1 MIIKV
6 IPNYPKNIKKD
17 FIFIIDINKKCENL
31 LKKID
36 EENVFNSPQSKKLI
50 IYFNKFLI
58 FQELGHFKDISN
70 YCFENED
77 VNFIVYLERKLE
89 ENMDLFFNPVS
100 LKFEEEKYE
109 NDETGFKLFFESF
122 EKFKDKIKI
131 EENICII
138 FSDSDSDSDSD

>member
-1 MIIKV
+1 MISKV
-6 IPNYPKNIKKD
+6 IPNYAKNIKKEY
-17 FIFIIDINKKCENL
+17 IFIIDINKKCEKFLN
-31 LKKID
+31 KID
-36 EENVFNSPQSKKLI
+36 EENVFNSPQAKKLI

-122 EKFKDKIKI
+122 EKFKDKIKEKDI
-131 EENICII
+131 NLI
-138 FSDSDSDSDSD
+138 FDSDSD

>member
-1 MIIKV
+1 MISKV
-6 IPNYPKNIKKD
+6 IPNYAKNIKKEY
-17 FIFIIDINKKCENL
+17 IFMIDINKKCEKFLN
-31 LKKID
+31 KID
-36 EENVFNSPQSKKLI
+36 EENVFNSPQAKKLI

-109 NDETGFKLFFESF
+109 NDETGFTFFFESF
-122 EKFKDKIKI
+122 EKFKDKIKEKDI
-131 EENICII
+131 NLI
-138 FSDSDSDSDSD
+138 FDSDSD

>member
-1 MIIKV
+1 MISKV
-6 IPNYPKNIKKD
+6 ISNYAKNIKKEY
-17 FIFIIDINKKCENL
+17 IFIIDINKKCEKFLN
-31 LKKID
+31 KID
-36 EENVFNSPQSKKLI
+36 EENVFNSPQAKKLI

-89 ENMDLFFNPVS
+89 ENMDLFFNPDS

-122 EKFKDKIKI
+122 EKFKDKIKEKDI
-131 EENICII
+131 NLI
-138 FSDSDSDSDSD
+138 FDSDSD

>member
-1 MIIKV
+1 MISKV
-6 IPNYPKNIKKD
+6 IPNYAKNIKKEY
-17 FIFIIDINKKCENL
+17 IFIIDFNKKCEKFLN
-31 LKKID
+31 KID
-36 EENVFNSPQSKKLI
+36 EENVFNSPQAKKLI

-70 YCFENED
+70 YYFENED

-122 EKFKDKIKI
+122 EKFKDKIKEKDI
-131 EENICII
+131 NLI
-138 FSDSDSDSDSD
+138 FDSDSDSD

>member
-131 EENICII
+131 KENICII
-138 FSDSDSDSDSD
+138 FSDSDSD

>member
-1 MIIKV
+1 MISKV
-6 IPNYPKNIKKD
+6 IPNYAKNIKKEY
-17 FIFIIDINKKCENL
+17 IFIIDINKKCERFVN
-31 LKKID
+31 KID
-36 EENVFNSPQSKKLI
+36 EENVFNSPQAKKLI

-89 ENMDLFFNPVS
+89 ENMDLFFNPDS
-100 LKFEEEKYE
+100 LKFEDEKYE

-122 EKFKDKIKI
+122 EKFKDKIKEKDI
-131 EENICII
+131 NLI
-138 FSDSDSDSDSD
+138 FYSDRDSD

>member
-1 MIIKV
+1 MISKV
-6 IPNYPKNIKKD
+6 IPNYAKNIKKEY
-17 FIFIIDINKKCENL
+17 IFIIDINKKCENFL
-31 LKKID
+31 NKID

-100 LKFEEEKYE
+100 FKFEEEKYE

-122 EKFKDKIKI
+122 EKFKDKIKEKDI
-131 EENICII
+131 NLI
-138 FSDSDSDSDSD
+138 FDSDSD

>member
-1 MIIKV
+1 MISKV
-6 IPNYPKNIKKD
+6 IPNYAKNIKKEY
-17 FIFIIDINKKCENL
+17 IFIIDINKKCEKFLN
-31 LKKID
+31 KID
-36 EENVFNSPQSKKLI
+36 EENVFNSPQAKKLI

-122 EKFKDKIKI
+122 EKFKDKIK
-131 EENICII
+131 EKDKFN
-138 FSDSDSDSDSD
+138 F

>member
-6 IPNYPKNIKKD
+6 IPNYAKNIKKE

-36 EENVFNSPQSKKLI
+36 EENVFNSPQAKKLI

-100 LKFEEEKYE
+100 FKFEEEKYE

-122 EKFKDKIKI
+122 EKFKDKIKEKDI
-131 EENICII
+131 NLI
-138 FSDSDSDSDSD
+138 FDSDSD

>member
-1 MIIKV
+1 MISKV
-6 IPNYPKNIKKD
+6 IPNYAKNIKKEY
-17 FIFIIDINKKCENL
+17 IFIIDINKKCEKFLN
-31 LKKID
+31 KID
-36 EENVFNSPQSKKLI
+36 EENVFNSPQAKKLI

-122 EKFKDKIKI
+122 EKFKDKIKKKDI
-131 EENICII
+131 NLI
-138 FSDSDSDSDSD
+138 FDSDSD

>member
-1 MIIKV
+1 MISKV
-6 IPNYPKNIKKD
+6 IPNYAKNIKKEY
-17 FIFIIDINKKCENL
+17 IFIIDINKKCEKFLN
-31 LKKID
+31 KID
-36 EENVFNSPQSKKLI
+36 EENVFNSPQAKKLI

-89 ENMDLFFNPVS
+89 ENMDLFFNPDS

-122 EKFKDKIKI
+122 EKFRDKIKEKDI
-131 EENICII
+131 NLI
-138 FSDSDSDSDSD
+138 FDSDSD

>member
-6 IPNYPKNIKKD
+6 IPNYAKNIKKE
-17 FIFIIDINKKCENL
+17 FIFIIDINKKCKNL

-70 YCFENED
+70 YYFENED

-89 ENMDLFFNPVS
+89 ENMDLAAVTAFSTPFLAAFFIVCPNIFLPTD
-100 LKFEEEKYE
+100 LK
-109 NDETGFKLFFESF
+109 TSV
-122 EKFKDKIKI
+122 IP
-131 EENICII
+131 
-138 FSDSDSDSDSD
+138 SP

>member
-1 MIIKV
+1 MISKV
-6 IPNYPKNIKKD
+6 IPNYANNIKKEY
-17 FIFIIDINKKCENL
+17 IFIIDINKKCEKFLN
-31 LKKID
+31 KID
-36 EENVFNSPQSKKLI
+36 EENVFNSPQAKKLI

-58 FQELGHFKDISN
+58 FQEIGYFKDISN

-89 ENMDLFFNPVS
+89 ENMDLFFNPDS

-122 EKFKDKIKI
+122 EKFKDKIKEKDI
-131 EENICII
+131 NLI
-138 FSDSDSDSDSD
+138 FDSDSDSD

>member
-1 MIIKV
+1 MLSKV
-6 IPNYPKNIKKD
+6 IPNYAKNIKKEY
-17 FIFIIDINKKCENL
+17 IFIIDINKKCERFVN
-31 LKKID
+31 KID
-36 EENVFNSPQSKKLI
+36 EENVFKSPQAKKLI

-58 FQELGHFKDISN
+58 FQEFGHFKDISN

-89 ENMDLFFNPVS
+89 ENMDLFFNPDS

-122 EKFKDKIKI
+122 EEFEDKIKI
-131 EENICII
+131 EEK
-138 FSDSDSDSDSD
+138 

>member
-1 MIIKV
+1 MLSKV
-6 IPNYPKNIKKD
+6 IPNYAKNIKKEY
-17 FIFIIDINKKCENL
+17 IFIIDINKKCEKFLN
-31 LKKID
+31 KID
-36 EENVFNSPQSKKLI
+36 EENVFNSPQAKTLI

-58 FQELGHFKDISN
+58 FQEIGYFKDISN

-89 ENMDLFFNPVS
+89 ENMDLFFNPDS

-122 EKFKDKIKI
+122 EKFKDKIKEKDI
-131 EENICII
+131 NLI
-138 FSDSDSDSDSD
+138 FDSDSD

>member
-1 MIIKV
+1 MISKV
-6 IPNYPKNIKKD
+6 IPNYAKNIKKEY
-17 FIFIIDINKKCENL
+17 IFIIDINKKCEKFLN
-31 LKKID
+31 KID
-36 EENVFNSPQSKKLI
+36 EENVFNSPQAKKLI
-50 IYFNKFLI
+50 IYFNNFLI

-122 EKFKDKIKI
+122 EKFKDKIKEKDI
-131 EENICII
+131 NLI
-138 FSDSDSDSDSD
+138 FDSDSD

>member
-1 MIIKV
+1 MISKV
-6 IPNYPKNIKKD
+6 IPNYTKNIKKEY
-17 FIFIIDINKKCENL
+17 IFIIDINKKCEKFLN
-31 LKKID
+31 KID
-36 EENVFNSPQSKKLI
+36 EENVFNSPQAKKLI

-58 FQELGHFKDISN
+58 FQEIGHFKDISN

-89 ENMDLFFNPVS
+89 ENMDLFFNPDS

-122 EKFKDKIKI
+122 EKFKDKIKEKDI
-131 EENICII
+131 NLI
-138 FSDSDSDSDSD
+138 FDSDSDSD

>member
-1 MIIKV
+1 MISKV
-6 IPNYPKNIKKD
+6 IPNYAKNIKKEY
-17 FIFIIDINKKCENL
+17 IFIIDINKKCENFL
-31 LKKID
+31 NKID
-36 EENVFNSPQSKKLI
+36 EENVFNSPQAKKLI

-58 FQELGHFKDISN
+58 FQEIGYFKDISN

-89 ENMDLFFNPVS
+89 ENMDLFFNPDS

-122 EKFKDKIKI
+122 EKFKDKIKEKDI
-131 EENICII
+131 NLI
-138 FSDSDSDSDSD
+138 FDSDND

>member
-1 MIIKV
+1 MISKV
-6 IPNYPKNIKKD
+6 IPNYTKNIKKEY
-17 FIFIIDINKKCENL
+17 IFIIDINKKCEKFLN
-31 LKKID
+31 KID
-36 EENVFNSPQSKKLI
+36 EENVFNSPQAKKLI

-58 FQELGHFKDISN
+58 FQEIGYFKDISN

-89 ENMDLFFNPVS
+89 ENMDLFFNPDS

-122 EKFKDKIKI
+122 EKFKDKIKEKDI
-131 EENICII
+131 NLI
-138 FSDSDSDSDSD
+138 FDSDSD

>member
-1 MIIKV
+1 MISKV
-6 IPNYPKNIKKD
+6 IPNYANNIKKEY
-17 FIFIIDINKKCENL
+17 IFIIDINKKCEKFLN
-31 LKKID
+31 KTD
-36 EENVFNSPQSKKLI
+36 EENVFNSPQAKKLI

-58 FQELGHFKDISN
+58 FQEIGYFKDISN

-89 ENMDLFFNPVS
+89 ENMDLFFNPDS

-122 EKFKDKIKI
+122 EKFKDKIKEKDI
-131 EENICII
+131 NLI
-138 FSDSDSDSDSD
+138 FDSDSD

>member
-1 MIIKV
+1 MISKV
-6 IPNYPKNIKKD
+6 IPNYAKNIKKEY
-17 FIFIIDINKKCENL
+17 IFIIDINKKCEKFLN
-31 LKKID
+31 KID
-36 EENVFNSPQSKKLI
+36 EENVFNSPQAKKLI

-100 LKFEEEKYE
+100 FKFEEEKYE

-122 EKFKDKIKI
+122 VKFKDKIKI
-131 EENICII
+131 EENNCVI
-138 FSDSDSDSDSD
+138 FSD

>member
-1 MIIKV
+1 MITKV
-6 IPNYPKNIKKD
+6 IPNYAKNIKKE

-89 ENMDLFFNPVS
+89 ENMDLFFNPDS
-100 LKFEEEKYE
+100 FKFEEEKYE
-109 NDETGFKLFFESF
+109 
-122 EKFKDKIKI
+122 
-131 EENICII
+131 
-138 FSDSDSDSDSD
+138 

>member
-1 MIIKV
+1 MISKV
-6 IPNYPKNIKKD
+6 IPNYANNIKKEY
-17 FIFIIDINKKCENL
+17 IFIIDINKKCEKFLN
-31 LKKID
+31 KID
-36 EENVFNSPQSKKLI
+36 EENVFNSPQAKKLI

-89 ENMDLFFNPVS
+89 ENMDLFFNPDS
-100 LKFEEEKYE
+100 FKFEEEKYE

-122 EKFKDKIKI
+122 EKLKDKIKI
-131 EENICII
+131 KENIYIM
-138 FSDSDSDSDSD
+138 FSDSDSEN

>member
-1 MIIKV
+1 MISKV
-6 IPNYPKNIKKD
+6 IPNYAKNIKKEY
-17 FIFIIDINKKCENL
+17 IFIIDINKKCENL

-70 YCFENED
+70 YYFENED

-89 ENMDLFFNPVS
+89 ENMDLFFNPDS
-100 LKFEEEKYE
+100 FKFDQEKYD
-109 NDETGFKLFFESF
+109 NDYTGFKVFFESF
-122 EKFKDKIKI
+122 EKFKDKIK
-131 EENICII
+131 EKTYDII
-138 FSDSDSDSDSD
+138 FDSDSDSD

>member
-1 MIIKV
+1 MISKV
-6 IPNYPKNIKKD
+6 IPNYAKNIKKEY
-17 FIFIIDINKKCENL
+17 IFIIDINKKCEKFLN
-31 LKKID
+31 KID
-36 EENVFNSPQSKKLI
+36 EENVFNSPQAKKLI

-58 FQELGHFKDISN
+58 FQEIGYFKDISN

-122 EKFKDKIKI
+122 EKFKDKIKEKDI
-131 EENICII
+131 NLI
-138 FSDSDSDSDSD
+138 FDSDSDSD

>member
-1 MIIKV
+1 MISKV
-6 IPNYPKNIKKD
+6 IPNYANNIKKEY
-17 FIFIIDINKKCENL
+17 IFIIDINKKCEKFLN
-31 LKKID
+31 KID
-36 EENVFNSPQSKKLI
+36 EENVFNSPQAKKLI

-89 ENMDLFFNPVS
+89 ENMDLFFNPDS

-122 EKFKDKIKI
+122 EKFKDKIKEKDI
-131 EENICII
+131 NLI
-138 FSDSDSDSDSD
+138 FDSDSD